1 MNKYINTEALEA
13 LIARWGGADASDKA
27 AELQAL
33 LDDEDKIVWPMLTY
47 NCKPG
52 GFEPDTVVLVSM
64 QDAEHRIAEIIWE
77 RD

>member
-1 MNKYINTEALEA
+1 MNKYINTTEIED
-13 LIARWGGADASDKA
+13 LIASWGGADASDKA

-52 GFEPDTVVLVSM
+52 GMEPDDVVLVSM
-64 QDAEHRIAEIIWE
+64 QDVEHRITEIIWE